1 VNIKRFMSKK
11 VVAIGLAA
19 GITLGLGG
27 AAFAYFTAAGSGTAV
42 AAIGDTGT
50 WGIVQNNQPANGL
63 MYPGEGSSTVT
74 YTITN
79 LGSGNQALESGDL
92 VATMGTAVP
101 GNPDVE
107 SQGSAVSGCLAAWFT
122 PTVGTPNIAYGTS
135 IAPNAVESV
144 TVTVMMS
151 DPAGV
156 NQDDCEGVSPVVSL
170 AASA

>member
-42 AAIGDTGT
+42 ASVGDTGT
-50 WGIVQNNQPANGL
+50 WGIVQDGQAANGL
-63 MYPGEGSSTVT
+63 MYPGQGSSAVT

-79 LGSGNQALESGDL
+79 MGSGNQALESGDL
-92 VATMGTAVP
+92 IATMAATVP

-122 PTVGTPNIAYGTS
+122 PVVGTPDVAYGTS
-135 IAPNAVESV
+135 IAPNAVEHV
-144 TVTVMMS
+144 TVTVTMS

-156 NQDDCEGVSPVVSL
+156 NQDGCEGVSPVVSL